1 MKILPPFLGLLLVL
15 GSTAALSN
23 GNYQLDPNLSSVSF
37 ATTKKQYIVE
47 PATLNLLSGALSEKG
62 EFQVIA
68 ELKSL
73 STGVP
78 IRDTRLNELYFDAA
92 KYPNV
97 TVSGVIDWQALA
109 GGPVKT
115 NISADVSIYGNTKKM
130 DFPVIIV
137 PTDNYL
143 TVSSSA
149 VVVVN
154 AADFGIPT
162 ENLAKL
168 AETVGGIEISTQVPL
183 TLSLTF
189 IK

>member
-1 MKILPPFLGLLLVL
+1 MKILPPFLGLLLAL

-47 PATLNLLSGALSEKG
+47 PATLNLLSGVLSEKG

-97 TVSGVIDWQALA
+97 TVSGVIDWQVLA
-109 GGPVKT
+109 DGPVKT
-115 NISADVSIYGNTKKM
+115 NISADVSMYGNTKKM